1 MQNHRYG
8 GSISTRLLLSFKR
21 LVCASW
27 SPYYYI
33 AHYLQRLSELELE
46 THLLGGGGRC
56 QVQSLCYKV
65 KIIDN
70 VCQKI
75 TANPVI

>member
-1 MQNHRYG
+1 MV
-8 GSISTRLLLSFKR
+8 SLLL
-21 LVCASW
+21 
-27 SPYYYI
+27 

-65 KIIDN
+65 KTIDN

-75 TANPVI
+75 TTNPVILTRLEREPWMEG

>member
-1 MQNHRYG
+1 MV
-8 GSISTRLLLSFKR
+8 SLLL
-21 LVCASW
+21 
-27 SPYYYI
+27 

-65 KIIDN
+65 KTIDN
-70 VCQKI
+70 VYQKI
-75 TANPVI
+75 TANPVILTRLEREPWMEG